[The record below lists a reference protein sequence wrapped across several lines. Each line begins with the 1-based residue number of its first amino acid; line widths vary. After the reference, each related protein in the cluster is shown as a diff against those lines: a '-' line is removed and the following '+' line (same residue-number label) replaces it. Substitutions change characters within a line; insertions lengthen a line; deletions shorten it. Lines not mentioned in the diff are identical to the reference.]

1 VRCFNYYQAEH
12 LSRTNK
18 ANSHA
23 NNHPQGEE
31 IMNINELTV
40 MQRVNRVLIGAVMI
54 IATMAAPFAP
64 LGWLA
69 VLPLIA
75 TYPIFAGMFG
85 YDPLMSFLEYEAGK
99 AIHRVAGY
107 HGEHTPRHS

>member
-1 VRCFNYYQAEH
+1 M
-12 LSRTNK
+12 K
-18 ANSHA
+18 
-23 NNHPQGEE
+23 
-31 IMNINELTV
+31 INELTV

-54 IATMAAPFAP
+54 IATMAAPIAP
-64 LGWLA
+64 LGLLA

-85 YDPLMSFLEYEAGK
+85 YDPLTSYLEHEAGK